1 MNTFSIIFLTA
12 LALTTAF
19 RAWLATR
26 QIGHVGAHRDSV
38 PLAFREKVALAAH
51 QKASDYT
58 VAKTKLALIELIV
71 DALLV
76 LAFTLGGGLEWID
89 QALRAMHFGWVG
101 LGVNL
106 IVAVTVISGL
116 IGMPFSLYRTF
127 VIEARFAFNK
137 MTLAL
142 FFADIAKQ
150 AALGAVIGIPIVVA
164 VLWMMGALG
173 ATWWIYTWVFYM
185 VFSVIMMIV
194 FPTWIAPLFNKFA
207 PLANEDLKA
216 RIESL
221 LVRCGFKSQGLFVM
235 DGSKRSSHGNAYFTG
250 FGKAKRIVF
259 FDTLIERLQPTEIE
273 AVLAHELGHFKRRH
287 IVKRIALSFLLS
299 FGFLALLGWVIDKPW
314 FFTGLGVSTPSNG
327 MALVLFFTAL
337 PAFTFILQPLG
348 SLLSRKHEFEADEYA
363 AQQTRSDD
371 LVNALVKLYQDNAST
386 LTPDPLYSAMYDSHP
401 PAAIRIAHLR
411 ELAATPA

>member
-1 MNTFSIIFLTA
+1 
-12 LALTTAF
+12 
-19 RAWLATR
+19 
-26 QIGHVGAHRDSV
+26 
-38 PLAFREKVALAAH
+38 
-51 QKASDYT
+51 
-58 VAKTKLALIELIV
+58 
-71 DALLV
+71 V

-89 QALRAMHFGWVG
+89 QQLRAVHFGWVG

-106 IVAVTVISGL
+106 VVAVTVISGL
-116 IGMPFSLYRTF
+116 VGLPFSLYRTF
-127 VIEARFAFNK
+127 VIETRFGFNK

-142 FFADIAKQ
+142 FFADLVKQ
-150 AALGAVIGIPIVVA
+150 AALGAVIGIPIIVV

-173 ATWWIYTWVFYM
+173 GAWWVYTWVFYM
-185 VFSVIMMIV
+185 VFSVVMMIV

-207 PLANEDLKA
+207 PLANEELKA

-221 LVRCGFKSQGLFVM
+221 LGRCGFKSQGLFVM

-259 FDTLIERLQPTEIE
+259 FDTLIEQLLPTEIE

-287 IVKRIALSFLLS
+287 IAKRIALSFVLS
-299 FGFLALLGWVIDKPW
+299 FAFLALLGWVIDKPW
-314 FFTGLGVSTPSNG
+314 FFAGLGVSTPSNG
-327 MALVLFFTAL
+327 MALVLFFIAL
-337 PAFTFILQPLG
+337 PAFTFFLQPLG

-411 ELAATPA
+411 ELAAVPA